1 MTRPCEVPSPK
12 RARTRLVVAAV
23 AVALGLGLAGPAG
36 AKVFYSMDEAL
47 HAAFPEAQT
56 IEKDMLFL
64 TDEQAR
70 QIEGLAKARLDS
82 KMIAVHIGKKGPKVL
97 GYAMIDIH
105 VVRTQPEA
113 VLVVLTPEGMVD
125 STLIL
130 AFNEPLD
137 YLPPAR
143 WLKQFIRR
151 TLVPDLAL
159 NQGIAAI
166 TGATLS
172 AYGIT
177 DSVRRAL
184 AVYQVMMAP
193 KRR

>member
-1 MTRPCEVPSPK
+1 MSRWS
-12 RARTRLVVAAV
+12 RAV
-23 AVALGLGLAGPAG
+23 AVVLVALVGAVPAV
-36 AKVFYSMDEAL
+36 AKVFYSVDEAL
-47 HAAFPEAQT
+47 RLAFPEAET
-56 IEKDMLFL
+56 VDKEVMLL
-64 TDEQAR
+64 TAEQAR
-70 QIEGLAKARLDS
+70 QVEALARAKLES
-82 KMIAVHIGKKGPKVL
+82 KMIGVHIARKGPKTL

-113 VLVVLTPEGMVD
+113 VMVVLGPAGSIE

-137 YLPPAR
+137 YLPSAR
-143 WLKQFIRR
+143 WLRQFDRR
-151 TLVPDLAL
+151 DLGPDLAL

-166 TGATLS
+166 SGATLS

-184 AVYQVMMAP
+184 AVYQVMLAP
-193 KRR
+193 TRR

>member
-1 MTRPCEVPSPK
+1 M
-12 RARTRLVVAAV
+12 RARSRLVAAV
-23 AVALGLGLAGPAG
+23 VAVVLGLALPAPAV
-36 AKVFYSMDEAL
+36 AKVFYAVDEAL
-47 HAAFPEAQT
+47 RAAFPEAQT
-56 IEKDMLFL
+56 IEKEMLFL

-70 QIEGLAKARLDS
+70 QVEGLARAKLES
-82 KMIAVHIGKKGPKVL
+82 KMIAVHVGKNGPKVL
-97 GYAMIDIH
+97 GYCMIDIH

-113 VLVVLTPEGMVD
+113 IMVVLTPDGIVQ

-130 AFNEPLD
+130 AFHEPLD

-143 WLKQFIRR
+143 WLRQFNKK

-172 AYGIT
+172 AYGVT

-184 AVYQVMMAP
+184 AVYQVMIAP